1 MLNSLQTRSV
11 NCIQEVRHGSGNVL
25 RVDEAFCP
33 QPPPI
38 TQQFCNVVD
47 CSPKWSVTPWEKVR
61 PTDKRKHLVD
71 QDFSSARLY
80 TGFIL

>member
-1 MLNSLQTRSV
+1 M

-25 RVDEAFCP
+25 KVDDAFCP

-61 PTDKRKHLVD
+61 PTN
-71 QDFSSARLY
+71 
-80 TGFIL
+80 

>member
-1 MLNSLQTRSV
+1 M

-25 RVDEAFCP
+25 KVDQAFCP

-61 PTDKRKHLVD
+61 AWQLPIVI
-71 QDFSSARLY
+71 SSKA
-80 TGFIL
+80 

>member
-1 MLNSLQTRSV
+1 MPFHALQTRSV

-25 RVDEAFCP
+25 KVDDAFCP

-47 CSPKWSVTPWEKVR
+47 CSPKWSVTPWEKVGHFFLF
-61 PTDKRKHLVD
+61 PLHPVK
-71 QDFSSARLY
+71 A
-80 TGFIL
+80 